1 MNEPTAAE
9 DWPLATT
16 PTLKPRSHAAG
27 SRLSVVIQY
36 VEARS
41 QSGLWT
47 LRLRRVWHGANPFK
61 PEQV

>member
-1 MNEPTAAE
+1 MNAPTPAE
-9 DWPLATT
+9 DWLLETT
-16 PTLKPRSHAAG
+16 PTPKPRNHVAA

-41 QSGLWT
+41 QSGSQT
-47 LRLRRVWHGANPFK
+47 LRLRRVWRGANPFK